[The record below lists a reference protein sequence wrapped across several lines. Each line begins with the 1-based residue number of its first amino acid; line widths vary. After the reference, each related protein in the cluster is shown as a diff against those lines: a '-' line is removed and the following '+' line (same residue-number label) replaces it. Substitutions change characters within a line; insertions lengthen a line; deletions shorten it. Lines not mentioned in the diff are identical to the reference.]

1 MVSSTID
8 HMVAVTVFLAAT
20 LLFIG
25 LFNQTIQTAIIYQR
39 HRATAT
45 KASDLLD
52 NMLLSPGSPI
62 NWGQTDVTPTVF
74 GVQDPE
80 FTQYHISPYSLM
92 RLQSSVGTPVYYN
105 VTGQYYSNVTVG
117 DRNFML
123 VPYSSALNYSVATK
137 LLGIN
142 NTYGFQLTL
151 TPIVTVSIQETSPS
165 PLTLEVTATGVGFP
179 LSQATISYCF
189 LKVDPSGPES
199 PSYDISFGT
208 VTADNTGSVTINIPG
223 VASDDAY
230 AFIAYARTGGLVGMG
245 YTERT
250 TDGEYVVP
258 FVDSMENGSV
268 LLAHSYNVQTDGD
281 PEASVFYTATYVLL
295 TEDFTL
301 REMPLITEKE
311 HVVYGHGSD
320 QTYGNLTIPTHNPGI
335 LVIPYKTTGNN
346 VHGVVLMPWGIN
358 ALAFPVTFGGD
369 PSKQEWVATDM
380 RQVMVG
386 GIAYQAKIAVW
397 SLEGYQVVG

>member
-8 HMVAVTVFLAAT
+8 HMVAVTAFLAAT
-20 LLFIG
+20 LIFIG
-25 LFNQTIQTAIIYQR
+25 LFNQTIQTAVIYQR

-52 NMLLSPGSPI
+52 SVLLNPGIPV
-62 NWGQTDVTPTVF
+62 NWGQTDVALPTVF

-80 FTQYHISPYSLM
+80 FTQYRLSPYSLM
-92 RLQSSVGTPVYYN
+92 RLQSSQSVYCN
-105 VTGQYYSNVTVG
+105 VTGQYQYYSNVTVG
-117 DRNFML
+117 ERNFML
-123 VPYSSALNYSVATK
+123 VPYSLALNYSTVTK

-151 TPIVTVSIQETSPS
+151 TPIVTVDVLETSAS
-165 PLTLEVTATGVGFP
+165 PLTLRVTATGVGFP
-179 LSQATISYCF
+179 LSHATISYCF

-199 PSYDISFGT
+199 PTYDISFGT
-208 VTADNTGSVTINIPG
+208 ATADDTGLASIPIPG
-223 VASDDAY
+223 VAAGDSY
-230 AFIAYARTGGLVGMG
+230 AFIAYARAGGLVGMG

-250 TDGEYVVP
+250 SDGEYVVP
-258 FVDSMENGSV
+258 FVDSMESGRV
-268 LLAHSYNVQTDGD
+268 LLAHSYNVQPDGD
-281 PEASVFYTATYVLL
+281 PDVAVSYNATYVLL

-301 REMPLITEKE
+301 REMPMITQGGN
-311 HVVYGHGSD
+311 VAYRNGSD

-335 LVIPYKTTGNN
+335 LVLPFKSINGDGIT
-346 VHGVVLMPWGIN
+346 LMPWGISS
-358 ALAFPVTFGGD
+358 LAFPVSFGGD
-369 PSKQEWVATDM
+369 PAKQEWVSTDM

-386 GIAYQAKIAVW
+386 GIAYQAKMALW